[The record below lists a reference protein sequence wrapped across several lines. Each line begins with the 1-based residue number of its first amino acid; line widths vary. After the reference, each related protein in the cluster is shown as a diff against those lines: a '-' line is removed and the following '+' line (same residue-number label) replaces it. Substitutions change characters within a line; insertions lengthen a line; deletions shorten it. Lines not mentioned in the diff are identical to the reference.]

1 MAFVFAGRGIKELQE
16 GNFVSATRIP
26 GFPTINAIGMYP
38 TVETMLAQLVL
49 VLAFIFAI
57 VKTFWPS
64 RSVSLP
70 TMPADAVPASGDVV
84 ARMAELSEQ
93 NARLQ
98 ARIAA
103 LENSLGPVHERPR
116 GFTPK

>member
-1 MAFVFAGRGIKELQE
+1 
-16 GNFVSATRIP
+16 
-26 GFPTINAIGMYP
+26 MYP
-38 TVETMLAQLVL
+38 TVETTLAQLLL
-49 VLAFIFAI
+49 VVAFIFAL

-70 TMPADAVPASGDVV
+70 TMPREAVPASGDMV
-84 ARMAELSEQ
+84 ARLAELSEQ

-103 LENSLGPVHERPR
+103 LENSVEDARDHPR
-116 GFTPK
+116 DLTAK